1 MVCGGCLIWTGAE
14 IVKVTNYVY
23 ILYIHHGLWGC
34 LIWTG
39 AEIVKVT
46 NYVYILYIHHGLWG
60 VFNMNGGRDCEGNQ
74 LCIHS
79 LHPPWFL
86 GDV

>member
-1 MVCGGCLIWTGAE
+1 M
-14 IVKVTNYVY
+14 
-23 ILYIHHGLWGC
+23 
-34 LIWTG
+34 
-39 AEIVKVT
+39 KVT

-79 LHPPWFL
+79 LHPPWFA
-86 GDV
+86 GGV